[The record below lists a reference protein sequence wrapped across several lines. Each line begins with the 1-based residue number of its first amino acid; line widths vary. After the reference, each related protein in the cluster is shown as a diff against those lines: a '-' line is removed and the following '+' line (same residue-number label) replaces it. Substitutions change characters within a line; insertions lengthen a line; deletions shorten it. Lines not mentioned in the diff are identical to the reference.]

1 MARCRA
7 STRDAAVEISPAAV
21 DQPAVAEQPAAVDR
35 PAVADRPAATV
46 PSADSVVPDDAGDL
60 LLPVAREA
68 IARSLG
74 MTTPGTETGVARAET
89 FPSWV
94 LEPGASFVTLTK
106 GGRLRGCIGSPVA
119 QRPLLDDVRANA
131 VAAASRDPRFVP
143 MEPAELPVVAIEV
156 SVLSAPQPLP
166 VGSLEEC
173 YAALR
178 PGVDGVIV
186 EMGDWNRALFLPQV
200 WDEVPDP
207 VQFLG
212 HLWRKAGVAPGV
224 WYEGTTVQTFTVRAW
239 HEGPDGSEG

>member
-1 MARCRA
+1 MARRRP
-7 STRDAAVEISPAAV
+7 STRGT
-21 DQPAVAEQPAAVDR
+21 AVASSRDTGPV
-35 PAVADRPAATV
+35 VADRPAVTV
-46 PSADSVVPDDAGDL
+46 PSSDTVVPDDAGDL

-74 MTTPGTETGVARAET
+74 MTTPDAERGARAET

-94 LEPGASFVTLTK
+94 LGPGASFVTLTK

-119 QRPLLDDVRANA
+119 RQPLLDDVRANA
-131 VAAASRDPRFVP
+131 VAAASRDPRFAPV
-143 MEPAELPVVAIEV
+143 EPEELPVVAIEV
-156 SVLSAPQPLP
+156 SVLSVPQPLP
-166 VGSLEEC
+166 VDSLEEC

-186 EMGDWNRALFLPQV
+186 AMGDWNRALFLPQV

-239 HEGPDGSEG
+239 HEGADESKG

>member
-1 MARCRA
+1 MARRRA
-7 STRDAAVEISPAAV
+7 STRAAAVATSPAAV
-21 DQPAVAEQPAAVDR
+21 EQPAVAER
-35 PAVADRPAATV
+35 LAVADQPAATV

-74 MTTPGTETGVARAET
+74 MTTPDTETGGARAET
-89 FPSWV
+89 LPAWV
-94 LEPGASFVTLTK
+94 REPGASFVTLTK
-106 GGRLRGCIGSPVA
+106 GSRLRGCIGSPVA
-119 QRPLLDDVRANA
+119 RQPLLDDVRANA
-131 VAAASRDPRFVP
+131 VAAASRDPRFAP
-143 MEPAELPVVAIEV
+143 MEPDELPAVAIEV

-239 HEGPDGSEG
+239 HEGPDGAEG